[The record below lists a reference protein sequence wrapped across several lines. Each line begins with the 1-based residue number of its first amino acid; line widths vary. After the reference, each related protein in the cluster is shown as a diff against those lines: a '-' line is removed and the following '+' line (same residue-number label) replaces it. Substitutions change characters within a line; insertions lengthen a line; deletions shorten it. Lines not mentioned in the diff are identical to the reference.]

1 MEEKIMTKSISFFMP
16 GSGKNPSGDYKVIYE
31 QANRLVMDGWEI
43 YIVYPVH
50 TFIRRI
56 TLRNIL
62 GTIKRYLKGFVG
74 NSFKAKW
81 FDLDSRIH
89 EIKVFSLKEHNVP
102 KTSFYCAT
110 SLETSYYLNE
120 YKIPADNK
128 IYYIQGYETWN
139 VPEPYTSNSYKFDMK
154 KIAIAPYLVE
164 KVKGAGSEVS
174 FIPNGFD
181 FNAFGIDNPI
191 ENRNH
196 HVGMMMYASNNDIKR
211 CSDMIAAFEK
221 VKIDIPDLKVLVFG
235 VPVRP
240 QNLPEWF
247 EYYQQ
252 PEKSL
257 LRKLYNTAAVFVAA
271 SRTEGMALPPAEA
284 FICGCALC
292 CTDIGGFGIYAI
304 ENKTALLS
312 PVFDI
317 NKLAENIEF
326 LMKHDDVRINFAK
339 VGNEL
344 MQQFTWE
351 KAYRKFKKVLEN
363 EIL

>member
-1 MEEKIMTKSISFFMP
+1 MKEKEPIKKSISFFMP
-16 GSGKNPSGDYKVIYE
+16 GSGKNPSGGYKVIYE
-31 QANRLVMDGWEI
+31 QSNRLVMVGWEV

-62 GTIKRYLKGFVG
+62 GIIKRYFKGFVG
-74 NSFKAKW
+74 NSFKVKW
-81 FDLDSRIH
+81 FDLDKRIH

-139 VPEPYTSNSYKFDMK
+139 VPEPYTSNSYKFNMK

-164 KVKGAGSEVS
+164 KVKAAGSEVS

-191 ENRNH
+191 ENRDP

-211 CSDMIAAFEK
+211 CSDMIAAFKK
-221 VKIDIPDLKVLVFG
+221 VKESISDLKVIVFG
-235 VPVRP
+235 VPQRP
-240 QNLPEWF
+240 SDLPNWF

-252 PEKSL
+252 PEKTL
-257 LRKLYNTAAVFVAA
+257 LRKLYNTASIFVAA

-292 CTDIGGFGIYAI
+292 CTNIGGFGVYAI
-304 ENKTALLS
+304 ENETALLS

-317 NKLAENIEF
+317 DKLAKNIEF
-326 LMKHDDVRINFAK
+326 LMIHNDIRIRFAK
-339 VGNEL
+339 TGNQL
-344 MQQFTWE
+344 LQNFTWE
-351 KAYRKFKKVLEN
+351 KAFESFLKVIEN
-363 EIL
+363 E